1 MDSEGKLITAGSRAI
16 ALIST
21 ASAAVIAAI
30 LFAVRHVP
38 ATGDISSALQQH
50 PESYTLSLGHMGDL
64 TLQSFAY
71 LRAPLILAGVA
82 FLVGA
87 AGGWLRGRRAFI
99 ALAAMMVLFLHAS
112 RMALV
117 VFDPYLSSRPI
128 AEALLHAPS
137 GNLIVDGAYYPFS
150 SVMFYSNKSAL
161 LLNGRVNNLEYG
173 SYAPNS
179 PSVFINDAAFMRLW
193 SGTIR
198 YYLVTDSSGLARL
211 SALAGP
217 ARFHRIAESGGK
229 YLFTNGLSGE
239 TADGSRMENKPAL
252 W

>member
-1 MDSEGKLITAGSRAI
+1 
-16 ALIST
+16 
-21 ASAAVIAAI
+21 
-30 LFAVRHVP
+30 VRHVP

-82 FLVGA
+82 FLIGA
-87 AGGWLRGRRAFI
+87 AGAWLRGRQAFL

-117 VFDPYLSSRPI
+117 TFDPYLSSRPL
-128 AEALLHAPS
+128 AEALLHAPQ
-137 GNLIVDGAYYPFS
+137 GGLIVDGAYYPFS
-150 SVMFYSNKSAL
+150 SVMFYSNRNAL
-161 LLNGRVNNLEYG
+161 LLNGRKNNLEYG
-173 SYAPNS
+173 SYAPGA
-179 PSVFINDAAFMRLW
+179 PAVFISDADFMRLW

-198 YYLVTDSSGLARL
+198 YYLVADSSGFARL

-217 ARFHRIAESGGK
+217 AHLHQIAESGGK
-229 YLFTNGLSGE
+229 FLFSNGLSGE
-239 TADGSRMENKPAL
+239 TADGSNMENKPAL